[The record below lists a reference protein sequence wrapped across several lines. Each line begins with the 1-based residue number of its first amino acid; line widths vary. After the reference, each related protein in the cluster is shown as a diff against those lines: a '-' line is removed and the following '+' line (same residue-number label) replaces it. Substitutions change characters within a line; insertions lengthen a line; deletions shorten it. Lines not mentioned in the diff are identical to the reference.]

1 LRPVKLYNCR
11 WKKEGAE
18 SMDSILLLLPLLLY
32 IGFFLLGIF
41 AVIYF
46 LKLTKE
52 RNDVLK
58 EIRDE
63 MNKRQL

>member
-1 LRPVKLYNCR
+1 
-11 WKKEGAE
+11 
-18 SMDSILLLLPLLLY
+18 MDSILLLIPLLLY
-32 IGFFLLGIF
+32 IGIFFLGIF